1 MRLGITF
8 YHFVRKLVLNIIHG
22 KVVLNFQEGLI
33 KNAAYNKMD
42 TKESINLRLQSF
54 WYEDDKNY

>member
-8 YHFVRKLVLNIIHG
+8 YHFVRRLVLNIIHG
-22 KVVLNFQEGLI
+22 KVVLNFQEGLV
-33 KNAAYNKMD
+33 KNAAFKKMD

-54 WYEDDKNY
+54 W